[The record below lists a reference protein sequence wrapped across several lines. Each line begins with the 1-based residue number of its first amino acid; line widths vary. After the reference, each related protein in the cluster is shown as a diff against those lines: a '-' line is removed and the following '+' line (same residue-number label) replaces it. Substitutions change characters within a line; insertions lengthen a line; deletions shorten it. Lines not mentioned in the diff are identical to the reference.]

1 MVAGG
6 MRLKIQA
13 ELTGDALNR
22 LKRARGQLNAVIEMI
37 ENGPDCREVLTQLA
51 AVSKA
56 VDRAG
61 YKILASGMRQCNA
74 MRARGED
81 PGLTDE
87 DLEKMFLSL
96 A

>member
-1 MVAGG
+1 M
-6 MRLKIQA
+6 LKIEA
-13 ELTGDALNR
+13 DLNGDALLR
-22 LKRARGQLNAVIEMI
+22 LKRARGQLSAVIAMI
-37 ENGPDCREVLTQLA
+37 EEGRDCREVLTQLA

-61 YKILASGMRQCNA
+61 YKILASGMRQCDV

-81 PGLTDE
+81 PGLTDA